1 MVVGLSIG
9 GLGRDVDGRRGRR
22 GIDSVDGIDEQAVVR
37 ETGIPLPAVGV
48 EDPKRRRAPWR
59 SVPVMGDER
68 LGALADDIA
77 TQADP

>member
-9 GLGRDVDGRRGRR
+9 GLGRDVDGCRRRGVER
-22 GIDSVDGIDEQAVVR
+22 IDEQAVVR

-48 EDPKRRRAPWR
+48 EDPKRCRAAWR
-59 SVPVMGDER
+59 SVPVVRDER